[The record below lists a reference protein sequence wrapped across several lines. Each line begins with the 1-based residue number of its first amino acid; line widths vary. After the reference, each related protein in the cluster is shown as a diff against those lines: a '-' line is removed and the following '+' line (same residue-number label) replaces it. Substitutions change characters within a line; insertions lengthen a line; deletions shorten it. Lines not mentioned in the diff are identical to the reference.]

1 MTAAPDPITIE
12 VIASALRSVVDEAF
26 IALMKSA
33 YSTNI
38 KERHDHSTAI
48 CDPQGRLIVQAER
61 SLPIHLASM
70 TGLMKAL
77 LARHPIDSIAEGD
90 VFVANDPH
98 VAGGTHLPDI
108 NYAAPV
114 FVDGRLLC
122 FIVNIAH
129 HADIGGMAPGSMAG
143 GMSEIWQEGLRI
155 PVVRLFRAGVLQQEL
170 LDIFL
175 LNARIPEERRGDHFA
190 QIAAC
195 RLGVRR
201 LAEIGARHGPDLLAQ
216 VFDEL
221 CTRTGARMRAAIAGL
236 PDGTYGFE
244 DVMDDDGLGTTDI
257 PIRLRITVEGDRATF
272 DWRGTAAQVRGNINL
287 PVNATQAAIAY
298 ALRALLDPEIPNN
311 QGVLDC
317 FELLTDRGSLVDCV
331 APAPVAARAHTSQR
345 LIDIIIGA
353 LAPALPDRAVGAS
366 NGANTT
372 AVFSGTDPRTGQSY
386 LYLETLGGGFGG
398 RADRDGR
405 DGVQVHIT
413 NTSNLP
419 VEAIETEYP
428 LRVLGYGFAPD
439 SGGAGQFRGGCGL
452 VRRIAPVGHD
462 CTFNGAGE
470 RFAHAPW
477 GIFGGGPGRC
487 GRFVLVTPEAET
499 ALPIKPSAVP
509 VPAGAEIRVETPGSG
524 GYGPPARRLPDAVAA
539 DRASGK
545 FSERWIENHY
555 PQATESGTLAGIDGG
570 EDHPAADNRGRSTP
584 PRHQQR
590 EDDG

>member
-1 MTAAPDPITIE
+1 MSHTAPDPITIE
-12 VIASALRSVVDEAF
+12 VISSALRSVVDEAF

-48 CDPQGRLIVQAER
+48 CDPAGRLIVQADR

-70 TGLMKAL
+70 TGLMRAL
-77 LARHPIDSIAEGD
+77 LARHPAHTITEGD

-122 FIVNIAH
+122 FVVNIAH
-129 HADIGGMAPGSMAG
+129 HADIGGMVPGSMAG

-155 PVVRLFRAGVLQQEL
+155 PVVRLFRAGELQTDL
-170 LDIFL
+170 MDMFL
-175 LNARIPEERRGDHFA
+175 LNARIPDERRGDHFA

-201 LAEIGARHGPDLLAQ
+201 LSEIGARHGVDLLAQ

-236 PDGTYGFE
+236 PDGDYSFA

-257 PIRLRITVEGDRATF
+257 PLRLKITIDGDRATF
-272 DWRGTAAQVRGNINL
+272 DWRGTSPQVRGNINL

-298 ALRALLDPEIPNN
+298 ALRALLDPEIANN

-317 FELLTDRGSLVDCV
+317 FELVTDSGSLVDCV

-345 LIDIIIGA
+345 LIDMIIGA
-353 LAPALPDRAVGAS
+353 LAPALPDMAVGAS

-372 AVFSGTDPRTGQSY
+372 AVFSGTDPRTGQIY

-439 SGGAGQFRGGCGL
+439 SGGAGRFRGGCGI
-452 VRRIAPVGHD
+452 VRRIAPVGHA

-470 RFAHAPW
+470 RFANAPW

-487 GRFVLVTPEAET
+487 GRFVLVGPEGET
-499 ALPIKPSAVP
+499 ALPIKPSAVT
-509 VPAGAEIRVETPGSG
+509 VADGAEVRIETPGSG
-524 GYGPPARRLPDAVAA
+524 GYGPPADRAPDALAA
-539 DRASGK
+539 DRQSGK
-545 FSERWIENHY
+545 FSAGWIENTY
-555 PQATESGTLAGIDGG
+555 PQGAESGTFAGEHAGWT
-570 EDHPAADNRGRSTP
+570 TP
-584 PRHQQR
+584 PIDQQR
-590 EDDG
+590 EEDTP